1 MVNTLRAA
9 FPLIV
14 IVIVVLAMAIVT
26 RSGA

>member
-1 MVNTLRAA
+1 MVKTLRAA